1 MVRPQPSL
9 NSGYL
14 HPLLPLP
21 GTLPTWPGYLS
32 SWVCSL
38 EISLQEVSTAASP
51 PRSPGSCLSPVIPV
65 SCDPW
70 DHSTP
75 PTASWS
81 PGCWGFRHPHPGL
94 GAPQGQRTHLAC
106 SQLPPQSRAP
116 CFVQRRCSL
125 KTGVIKKCEG
135 EGRGGETGREKKKTG
150 KESHRHPHPRHLR
163 SAHFFVTTTS
173 FCCFPSLV
181 LIRFEISLFITR
193 EPHLPYSPAPTAGL
207 AHSRCPKYID

>member
-1 MVRPQPSL
+1 MVRPQLSL

-14 HPLLPLP
+14 HLLLPLP

-38 EISLQEVSTAASP
+38 DISLQEVSTAASP
-51 PRSPGSCLSPVIPV
+51 PRSPGSCLSPAIPV

-75 PTASWS
+75 RTASWS

-106 SQLPPQSRAP
+106 SQLYPKLLAQASIQSNYLINIDYMNKMMSGILCLRY
-116 CFVQRRCSL
+116 SL
-125 KTGVIKKCEG
+125 SFIFSEKDLREKTGM
-135 EGRGGETGREKKKTG
+135 
-150 KESHRHPHPRHLR
+150 
-163 SAHFFVTTTS
+163 
-173 FCCFPSLV
+173 
-181 LIRFEISLFITR
+181 
-193 EPHLPYSPAPTAGL
+193 Y
-207 AHSRCPKYID
+207 